1 MEKILIALLLTTNL
15 LKAEFAVKSYK
26 EIRNQ
31 NVTRQTYEQSCG
43 ASSIATLLNLN
54 SLKKYS
60 EKYILDSFSIDKSKL
75 NTDMVSFSELSSTL
89 TKLGYENKGYQIS
102 KAIFENLTIPVIVKI
117 QNDPRFP
124 HFVVAINH
132 KGDFITILDPSFGE
146 YISSKKQFYSIWDK
160 DNKGGYAL
168 ITDTHFNKEYSLKL
182 PNKSLVKE

>member
-1 MEKILIALLLTTNL
+1 
-15 LKAEFAVKSYK
+15 
-26 EIRNQ
+26 
-31 NVTRQTYEQSCG
+31 
-43 ASSIATLLNLN
+43 
-54 SLKKYS
+54 
-60 EKYILDSFSIDKSKL
+60 
-75 NTDMVSFSELSSTL
+75 MVSFSELSNTL

-102 KAIFENLTIPVIVKI
+102 RAIFENLTIPVIVKI

-168 ITDTHFNKEYSLKL
+168 IFNKEYSLKL
-182 PNKSLVKE
+182 PNESLVKG